1 MVEEM
6 DLGTGLVRTRVTSN
20 TSLTYSPPTF
30 HSPGLPPDLPD
41 PFEAATVAVR
51 PSGVA
56 GAGAGLFTVRGVGA
70 GQLISFYSGLV
81 NLCAAAEASIKLDR
95 RLAVTLADTNRRG
108 PVCIYAHET

>member
-1 MVEEM
+1 MAT
-6 DLGTGLVRTRVTSN
+6 DSCRLST
-20 TSLTYSPPTF
+20 
-30 HSPGLPPDLPD
+30 
-41 PFEAATVAVR
+41 AARAGGGDTLQS
-51 PSGVA
+51 SGVA

-108 PVCIYAHET
+108 PVCISSMHNCT